1 MINLEFVI
9 NTISLGSLYALISLG
24 LVIVYGILQLVN
36 FAYGELIMITGYM
49 MFWLATSTSLPM
61 IVIIIFSVVAAALVS
76 ALTEIVAF
84 RPVRNKSTVA
94 IFTTSFAISML
105 LQNVILI
112 VVSPRARA
120 VPLPEIFNKSVS
132 ILGATTSM
140 RSVLTIITTIV
151 MLLGLNLLMK
161 KTMLGIAL
169 RAATNNFTA
178 SRLMGVPANMIISVA
193 FLLSGLLAGTAALF
207 WVGRSA
213 SVDPLTGAAPL
224 QIAFIATVIGG
235 MNSLVGAVVGGYVY
249 GLLFNLLSVFLPPGI
264 SNYRDAFMFFIVIL
278 FLLFRPEGIV
288 KGNYVEE
295 RVG

>member
-1 MINLEFVI
+1 MINLEFII

-36 FAYGELIMITGYM
+36 FAYGELIMITGYVI
-49 MFWLATSTSLPM
+49 FWLSTSTSLP
-61 IVIIIFSVVAAALVS
+61 IFVIIIFSVVAAALVS

-94 IFTTSFAISML
+94 IFTTSFAVSML
-105 LQNVILI
+105 LQNMILI

-120 VPLPEIFNKSVS
+120 VPLPEIFNRSVE
-132 ILGATTSM
+132 IFGVVTSM
-140 RSVLTIITTIV
+140 RNVLTIITTIV
-151 MLLGLNLLMK
+151 MLLALSLLMK
-161 KTMLGIAL
+161 KTMLGTAL

-193 FLLSGLLAGTAALF
+193 FLLSGMLAGTAALF

-249 GLLFNLLSVFLPPGI
+249 GLLFNLLSVFLPPSV

-288 KGNYVEE
+288 RGSY
-295 RVG
+295 

>member
-1 MINLEFVI
+1 MINLEFII

-36 FAYGELIMITGYM
+36 FAYGELIMITGYVI
-49 MFWLATSTSLPM
+49 FWLSTSTSLP
-61 IVIIIFSVVAAALVS
+61 IFVIIIFSVVAAALVS

-94 IFTTSFAISML
+94 IFTTSFAVSML
-105 LQNVILI
+105 LQNMILI

-120 VPLPEIFNKSVS
+120 VPLPEIFNRSVE
-132 ILGATTSM
+132 IFGVVTSM
-140 RSVLTIITTIV
+140 RNVLTIITTIV
-151 MLLGLNLLMK
+151 MLLALSLLMK
-161 KTMLGIAL
+161 KTMLGTAL

-193 FLLSGLLAGTAALF
+193 FLLSGMLAGTAALF

-249 GLLFNLLSVFLPPGI
+249 GLLFNLLSVFLPPSV

-288 KGNYVEE
+288 RGSYVEE

>member
-1 MINLEFVI
+1 MINLEFII
-9 NTISLGSLYALISLG
+9 NTLSLGSLYALISLG

-61 IVIIIFSVVAAALVS
+61 IVIIILSVMVAALVS
-76 ALTEIVAF
+76 VLTEIVAF

-120 VPLPEIFNKSVS
+120 VPLPEIFNKSVN

-140 RSVLTIITTIV
+140 RSLLTIVTTML
-151 MLLGLNLLMK
+151 MLLGLSLLMK
-161 KTMLGIAL
+161 KTTLGIAL

-249 GLLFNLLSVFLPPGI
+249 GLLFNLLSIFLPPGV